1 MRTLRAIDLFTGAG
15 GLTLGFHKAMEDL
28 GIDFEVVA
36 SVELD
41 KDSAKTYAK
50 NFSPDNQYV
59 GDIGVWVQSNEIP
72 EAEVIGTAE
81 NEVAYWK
88 LIKQQLPDLVLL
100 DLGLGGSTTVGVEIC
115 RQTKELHPNV
125 KVLIF
130 TGEILNEKLWVDVLD
145 AGADGICLKSGE
157 LLTRS
162 DVASVISGKRMVF
175 NQPILEKIVGRFKQ
189 SVNSLL
195 MHQEAMVS
203 YEIDEYDERFL
214 RHLALGYTK
223 EQITNLRGMPFGVKS
238 LEKRQNEL
246 VQKLFPGGNNGMS
259 VNATRLVVRALE
271 LRIIDIDNLHS
282 DEE

>member
-1 MRTLRAIDLFTGAG
+1 
-15 GLTLGFHKAMEDL
+15 MEDFKVIIVEDVPL
-28 GIDFEVVA
+28 ELKGTEGIFR
-36 SVELD
+36 
-41 KDSAKTYAK
+41 
-50 NFSPDNQYV
+50 
-59 GDIGVWVQSNEIP
+59 NEIP
-72 EAEVIGTAE
+72 EAHIIGSAE

-88 LIKQQLPDLVLL
+88 LMKAELPDLVLL
-100 DLGLGGSTTVGVEIC
+100 DLGLGGSTTIGVEIC
-115 RQTKELHPNV
+115 RQTKELYPNL

-157 LLTRS
+157 LLTRG
-162 DVASVISGKRMVF
+162 DVSSVMSGKRLVF
-175 NQPILEKIVGRFKQ
+175 NQPILQKIVEKFKYSINNQ
-189 SVNSLL
+189 L
-195 MHQEAMVS
+195 MRQEALID

-246 VQKLFPGGNNGMS
+246 VQKLFGDDRRGQS

-271 LRIIDIDNLHS
+271 LRIIDIDNLYS

>member
-1 MRTLRAIDLFTGAG
+1 MENFKVIIVEDVPLELKG
-15 GLTLGFHKAMEDL
+15 TLGIFKMD
-28 GIDFEVVA
+28 
-36 SVELD
+36 
-41 KDSAKTYAK
+41 
-50 NFSPDNQYV
+50 
-59 GDIGVWVQSNEIP
+59 IP
-72 EAEVIGTAE
+72 EAEIIGTAE

-88 LIKQQLPDLVLL
+88 LLNQQLPDLILL

-115 RQTKELHPNV
+115 RQTKEKYPQI

-145 AGADGICLKSGE
+145 AGCDGIILKSGE
-157 LLTRS
+157 LLTRG
-162 DVASVISGKRMVF
+162 DVSSCMGGKKLVF
-175 NQPILEKIVGRFKQ
+175 NQPILEKIVDRFCK
-189 SVNSLL
+189 SVNNEI
-195 MHQEAMVS
+195 MHQEALVN

-246 VQKLFPGGNNGMS
+246 VQKLFPEGNGK
-259 VNATRLVVRALE
+259 VGINATRLAVRALE
-271 LRIIDIDNLHS
+271 LRILDVDNLLP

>member
-1 MRTLRAIDLFTGAG
+1 
-15 GLTLGFHKAMEDL
+15 MEDFKVIIVEDVPL
-28 GIDFEVVA
+28 ELKGTEGIFR
-36 SVELD
+36 
-41 KDSAKTYAK
+41 
-50 NFSPDNQYV
+50 
-59 GDIGVWVQSNEIP
+59 NEIP
-72 EAEVIGTAE
+72 EAHIIGTAE

-88 LIKQQLPDLVLL
+88 LMKAELPDLVLL
-100 DLGLGGSTTVGVEIC
+100 DLGLGGSTTIGVEIC
-115 RQTKELHPNV
+115 RQTKELYPNL

-157 LLTRS
+157 LLTRG
-162 DVASVISGKRMVF
+162 DVASVMSGKRLVF
-175 NQPILEKIVGRFKQ
+175 NQPILQKIVEKFKYSINNQ
-189 SVNSLL
+189 L
-195 MHQEAMVS
+195 MRQEALID

-246 VQKLFPGGNNGMS
+246 VQKLFGDDRRGQS

-271 LRIIDIDNLHS
+271 LRIIDIDNLYS

>member
-1 MRTLRAIDLFTGAG
+1 MDKFKIIIV
-15 GLTLGFHKAMEDL
+15 EDVPL
-28 GIDFEVVA
+28 ELKGTEGIIKSD
-36 SVELD
+36 
-41 KDSAKTYAK
+41 
-50 NFSPDNQYV
+50 
-59 GDIGVWVQSNEIP
+59 IP
-72 EAEVIGTAE
+72 EAEIIGTADSDT
-81 NEVAYWK
+81 AYWR

-115 RQTKELHPNV
+115 RQTKEQFPQV

-145 AGADGICLKSGE
+145 AGCDGIILKTGE
-157 LLTRS
+157 MLTRG
-162 DVASVISGKRMVF
+162 DVLSVVQGKRLVF
-175 NQPILEKIVGRFKQ
+175 NQPILKRIVKRFKQ
-189 SVNSLL
+189 SVNASLQR
-195 MHQEAMVS
+195 QEALVN

-246 VQKLFPGGNNGMS
+246 VQKLFPEGNGGVG
-259 VNATRLVVRALE
+259 VNATRLVVRAIE
-271 LRIIDIDNLHS
+271 LRILDIDNLHP

>member
-1 MRTLRAIDLFTGAG
+1 
-15 GLTLGFHKAMEDL
+15 MEDFKVIIVEDVPL
-28 GIDFEVVA
+28 ELKGTEGIFR
-36 SVELD
+36 
-41 KDSAKTYAK
+41 
-50 NFSPDNQYV
+50 
-59 GDIGVWVQSNEIP
+59 NEIP
-72 EAEVIGTAE
+72 EAHIIGTAE

-88 LIKQQLPDLVLL
+88 LMKAELPDLVLL
-100 DLGLGGSTTVGVEIC
+100 DLGLGGSTTIGVEIC
-115 RQTKELHPNV
+115 RQTKELYPNL

-145 AGADGICLKSGE
+145 TGADGICLKSGE
-157 LLTRS
+157 LLTRG
-162 DVASVISGKRMVF
+162 DVSSVMSGKRLVF
-175 NQPILEKIVGRFKQ
+175 NQPILQKIVEKFKYSINNQ
-189 SVNSLL
+189 L
-195 MHQEAMVS
+195 MRQEALID

-246 VQKLFPGGNNGMS
+246 VQKLFGDDRRGQS

-271 LRIIDIDNLHS
+271 LRIIDIDNLYS